1 MKEYLDTHPQV
12 RTALRV
18 FAYSFLSVFSL
29 TLMDFLNDFREW
41 AEGEDLPFPDVG
53 TLAKAAGAAVAGAVS
68 AVFATIWNK
77 MGFTKSS
84 VYVGPPN

>member
-41 AEGEDLPFPDVG
+41 AEGEDLPFP
-53 TLAKAAGAAVAGAVS
+53 
-68 AVFATIWNK
+68 VFATIWNK